1 MRYAFFGTPEFAAIV
16 LEKLISA
23 GFPPSLLVCNP
34 DRPVG
39 RKKIITPPPAKQSI
53 LEQDESI
60 REGIEILQPEKV
72 REIEATLRNSN
83 FDFFVIAAYGKI
95 IPKDI
100 LEIPSFGTIGVHP
113 SLLPLHRGSSPI
125 QSTILNGDKETG
137 VTLYMVDA
145 LVDHGP
151 ILEERK
157 LESYDIDSVTYPALH
172 DALAKLGAE
181 MLIHL
186 IPKIGKERVTLSP
199 QDEIK
204 ATFTKKFVTE
214 DGFIDEADLE
224 EAMNGNKEKAVLID
238 RKIRALNPE
247 PGVYTVR
254 KGERTKLL
262 EAELHD
268 NTLVLKVI
276 QIAGKTPQRA

>member
-224 EAMNGNKEKAVLID
+224 EAMNGNKEKAVVID

-262 EAELHD
+262 EAELRGD
-268 NTLVLKVI
+268 TLVLKVI
-276 QIAGKTPQRA
+276 QVAGKTPQRV

>member
-262 EAELHD
+262 EAELRGD
-268 NTLVLKVI
+268 TLVLKVI
-276 QIAGKTPQRA
+276 QVAGKTPQRA

>member
-224 EAMNGNKEKAVLID
+224 EAMNGNKEKAVVID

-262 EAELHD
+262 EAELRGD
-268 NTLVLKVI
+268 TLVLKVI